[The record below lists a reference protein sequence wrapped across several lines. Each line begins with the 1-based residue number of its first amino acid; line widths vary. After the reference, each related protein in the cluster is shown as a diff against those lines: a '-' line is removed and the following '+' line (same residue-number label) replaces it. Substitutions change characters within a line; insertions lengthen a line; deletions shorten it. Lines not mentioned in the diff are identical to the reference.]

1 MERLITWGILIG
13 IAAVLAPLLYSLG
26 ATVTASLLIRFQL
39 SQWNPANWI
48 GVLVG
53 IFCVAI
59 ALFGIAKTTEA
70 FLSRRSLS
78 WKSFIAA
85 LTASMF
91 PATHVVGGGIAV
103 FVASIVLIP
112 AITLQLAFLL
122 SVFTALLLG
131 FVLIKSNTIPWN
143 KVVRGAKL
151 QQPRPTAEQLLSEK
165 GQRRLPWGAL
175 MIEKRDEPLHFG
187 IIGNIGTGKSTLL
200 EMMMTSTLSEVGIVP
215 NVRGIVFDSKR
226 DIVPFLEALGVPY
239 KILNPLD
246 ERCAAWLVGQE
257 IEGPGEASE
266 FAAVLI
272 PEKEDG

>member
-53 IFCVAI
+53 IFSVAI
-59 ALFGIAKTTEA
+59 ALFGLAKTTEA

-78 WKSFIAA
+78 WRGLITA

-91 PATHVVGGGIAV
+91 PAAHVAGGGIAV

-122 SVFTALLLG
+122 SIFTALLLG
-131 FVLIKSNTIPWN
+131 FVLIRSNTIPWN
-143 KVVRGAKL
+143 KVIRGAKL
-151 QQPRPTAEQLLSEK
+151 QQPRPTAEQLLNEK

-175 MIEKRDEPLHFG
+175 MLEKENEPLHFG
-187 IIGNIGTGKSTLL
+187 IIGNIGAGKSTWL
-200 EMMMTSTLSEVGIVP
+200 EVMMTPTLSEVGVIP
-215 NVRGIVFDSKR
+215 NVKGIVFDSKR
-226 DIVPFLEALGVPY
+226 DIVPFLEALGTPY
-239 KILNPLD
+239 KILNPMD

-257 IEGPGEASE
+257 IVGPGMAFE

-272 PEKEDG
+272 PEKEDA